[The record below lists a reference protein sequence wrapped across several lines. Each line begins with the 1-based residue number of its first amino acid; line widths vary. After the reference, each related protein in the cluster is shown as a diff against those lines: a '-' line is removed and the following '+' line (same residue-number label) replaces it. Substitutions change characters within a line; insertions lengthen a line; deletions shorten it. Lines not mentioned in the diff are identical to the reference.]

1 MSAIVTHP
9 FAACAVSL
17 APMRQSPSEKSEMVS
32 QLLFGETVRITD
44 AKDTW
49 RQVVCAW
56 DGSVGWVDVKQLKRL
71 SEAEYETY
79 HQDQAISLSLVE
91 GLMAADHFVP
101 LTLGAVLP
109 RFDGLRCELGDQ
121 SFQFSGPVVTPDN
134 APQTG
139 NWVVKIA
146 RRYLHA
152 PYLWGGRSPF
162 GIDASGLSQMV
173 FKIAG
178 IRLQRDAEQQVT
190 QGRSVDFTE
199 QCQAGDLAFF
209 DNGKGDINHV
219 GIILPGCFVIH
230 ASGKVRID
238 KIDHFGIF
246 NRENNRYSHQLRI
259 IKRLLPDAP
268 ELELPDAA
276 EEPAYQPEQNL
287 VSQTALF

>member
-1 MSAIVTHP
+1 MSTHITHP

-17 APMRQSPSEKSEMVS
+17 APLRQSPSEKSEMVS
-32 QLLFGETVRITD
+32 QLLFGETVRITES
-44 AKDTW
+44 KDTW

-56 DGSVGWVDVKQLKRL
+56 DGSSGWVDAKQLKRL
-71 SEAEYETY
+71 TEDEYELY
-79 HQDQAISLSLVE
+79 HSDQAISLSLVE

-121 SFQFSGPVVTPDN
+121 SFQFSGPVVTHSQ

-162 GIDASGLSQMV
+162 GIDAAGLIQMV
-173 FKIAG
+173 YKIAG
-178 IRLQRDAEQQVT
+178 IRLQREPAQQVE
-190 QGRSVDFTE
+190 QGRSIDFTE

-209 DNGKGDINHV
+209 DNGKGEINHV
-219 GIILPGCFVIH
+219 GIILPDCYIIH

-246 NRENNRYSHQLRI
+246 NREFNRYTHQLRI

-268 ELELPDAA
+268 ELDLENV
-276 EEPAYQPEQNL
+276 EEGQYQTTPNL